1 MKKSLLAAAAILAI
15 LGSASVRAET
25 VDIATVKCSDLASMS
40 DSDGTFL
47 FTWLLGY
54 EAGQAGTTTMDLSK
68 MESVGKEIGDYC
80 AKNPAVGVLSAAT
93 EVMQ

>member
-1 MKKSLLAAAAILAI
+1 MKKLFLPAALLAMII
-15 LGSASVRAET
+15 GTSAVRAET
-25 VDIATVKCSDLASMS
+25 IDIATVKCSDLATMS

-54 EAGQAGTTTMDLSK
+54 EAGQANSTTMDLSK

-80 AKNPAVGVLSAAT
+80 AKNPGVGVLSAANS
-93 EVMQ
+93 VMQ